1 MNVLDLHLIA
11 LREFD
16 TRLRAVPATGWSSAT
31 PCDAWT
37 VRDLVNHVVAEQLW
51 VPRLLAGD
59 TPAAVGDALDGD
71 CVGADPVGAW
81 AAASAAARDALTRQP
96 SLAGPVTISAGRISA
111 EMYAWQ
117 LTSDLAVHAWDLAFA
132 LGLPAELDPA
142 LVGALL
148 AALTPFAAGLAA
160 SGRYAPPVPVADDSP
175 PQTRL
180 LALTGRAVVHG

>member
-1 MNVLDLHLIA
+1 LNVLDLHLSA
-11 LREFD
+11 RREFD
-16 TRLRAVPATGWSSAT
+16 TRLRAVPATAWSTAT

-51 VPRLLAGD
+51 VPRLLQGA
-59 TPAAVGDALDGD
+59 TPAEVGDALDGD
-71 CVGADPVGAW
+71 RLGADPVAAW
-81 AAASAAARDALTRQP
+81 AEASAAARDALTGP
-96 SLAGPVTISAGRISA
+96 EALARTVVISAGTIPA

-117 LTSDLAVHAWDLAFA
+117 LTSDLAIHAWDLAVA
-132 LGLPAELDPA
+132 VGLPAELDPT

-160 SGRYAPPVPVADDSP
+160 SGRYAPPVPVAEDSP

-180 LALTGRAVVHG
+180 LALTGRAVVRS